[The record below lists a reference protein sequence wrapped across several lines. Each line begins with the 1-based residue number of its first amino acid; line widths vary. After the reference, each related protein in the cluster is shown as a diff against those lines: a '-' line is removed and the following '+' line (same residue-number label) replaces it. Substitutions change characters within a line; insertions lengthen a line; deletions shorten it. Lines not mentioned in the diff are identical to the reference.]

1 MTNSTSFVRVFKEDP
16 EFPGEFMLDLGDD
29 LVNQLGWQI
38 GDTVTWTDNQDGT
51 WTLTKTTSLTA

>member
-1 MTNSTSFVRVFKEDP
+1 MANSTSFVRTLKEDP
-16 EFPGEFMLDLGDD
+16 EFPGEFMLDLGND

-51 WTLTKTTSLTA
+51 WTLTKTTTSE

>member
-1 MTNSTSFVRVFKEDP
+1 MTKSTSFVRVLKEDL

-29 LVNQLGWQI
+29 LVNQLGWKI

-51 WTLTKTTSLTA
+51 WTLTKKTASSE

>member
-1 MTNSTSFVRVFKEDP
+1 MVKPNSFVRVLKEDP

-29 LVNQLGWQI
+29 LVNQLGWKI

-51 WTLTKTTSLTA
+51 WTLTKTSTLTV

>member
-1 MTNSTSFVRVFKEDP
+1 MATFVRQLHEDP

-29 LVNQLGWQI
+29 LVNQLGWKI

-51 WTLTKTTSLTA
+51 WTLTKTTPPTV